1 MPWLNPKKKCEIC
14 QDKYPKDTAF
24 HEMRLNTQSGLVSLE
39 ICEKCADF
47 FDKSADIMR
56 KREDVKD
63 QSV

>member
-14 QDKYPKDTAF
+14 KDKYPKETSF
-24 HEMRLNTQSGLVSLE
+24 HEIRLSTQNGLISLE
-39 ICEKCADF
+39 ICERCADF

-63 QSV
+63 EPV